1 MRCAYEEFIL
11 FLASKVN
18 STEMQHNVEY
28 VAIPLYGKVAVY
40 IMLHKQFH
48 LLVIGQGI
56 DDFLI
61 DIELR
66 HKVQQEYLKLFLRF
80 YFSPNFPKKY
90 LYFSKIWGRTDCQ
103 NIYYPVLI
111 RCVEEQQYWK

>member
-1 MRCAYEEFIL
+1 
-11 FLASKVN
+11 
-18 STEMQHNVEY
+18 MQHNVEY

-61 DIELR
+61 DIEL
-66 HKVQQEYLKLFLRF
+66 
-80 YFSPNFPKKY
+80 SA
-90 LYFSKIWGRTDCQ
+90 
-103 NIYYPVLI
+103 
-111 RCVEEQQYWK
+111 